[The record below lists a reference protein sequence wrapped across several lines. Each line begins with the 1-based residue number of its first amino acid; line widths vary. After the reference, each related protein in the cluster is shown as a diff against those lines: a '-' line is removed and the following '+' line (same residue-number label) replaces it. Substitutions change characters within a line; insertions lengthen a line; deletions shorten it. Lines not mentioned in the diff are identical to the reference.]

1 MKKRVGLI
9 LRPDI
14 NGTNK
19 DIFEIYDNFR
29 RIIIDNNCIP
39 IGIIPNIL
47 DINNKLKEEEINEL
61 INEIKRC
68 DGIICQGG
76 DDFYDYDKVIVKYAI
91 ENDIPI
97 LGICLGMQLMS
108 SVYEDNITLLD
119 NTYHNHKDCNHDIV
133 ISKNSKLYDIIKK
146 EKLNVNSFHKEHVL
160 NSGIYEIN
168 AYSDDG
174 VIEGIEYNNNNFNI
188 GVQWHPERDMEK
200 DYNKK
205 LFEAYFEAIQK
216 RNID

>member
-174 VIEGIEYNNNNFNI
+174 VIEGIEYNNNTFNI

>member
-146 EKLNVNSFHKEHVL
+146 EKLKVNSFHKEHVL